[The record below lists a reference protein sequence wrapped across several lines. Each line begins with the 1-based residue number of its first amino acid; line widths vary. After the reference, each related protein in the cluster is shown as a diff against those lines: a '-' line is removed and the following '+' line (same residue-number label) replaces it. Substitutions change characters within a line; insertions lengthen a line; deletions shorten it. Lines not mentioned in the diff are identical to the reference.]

1 MPMVVKSF
9 IYGTYDVSILVILWF
24 FTVDGRPIPGYK
36 MDARW
41 DSRTGHAN
49 SGVAYHPASTPAS
62 IMRLL
67 VAVADF
73 RDCRYA
79 SVPEVFFEGN
89 RRSYL
94 KQHNS
99 FT

>member
-1 MPMVVKSF
+1 MPMAVKSF
-9 IYGTYDVSILVILWF
+9 IYSTYDTLLLVILSF
-24 FTVDGRPIPGYK
+24 FTVDRRPVPGYK
-36 MDARW
+36 IDARW
-41 DSRTGHAN
+41 DSRTGQVI
-49 SGVAYHPASTPAS
+49 SGVAYHPASTLAS

-79 SVPEVFFEGN
+79 SVSEVFFEGN

-94 KQHNS
+94 KRHNS